1 MTNRNRN
8 GDRRKGKNLKY
19 EKSCGAVIYR
29 DVNGERQYLLIKQ
42 RKGFW
47 SFPKGHVEGEESEHE
62 TAARE
67 IREETGLNVAFLQ
80 GFRESESY
88 CPRPGVWKQVVFML
102 ARYLDGE
109 LKIQEEELLDAGWF
123 PEEEAFKL
131 ITFDNSREIF
141 VKALK
146 RLAETEEVS

>member
-1 MTNRNRN
+1 MANRYRN
-8 GDRRKGKNLKY
+8 GDRRKAKNLKY
-19 EKSCGAVIYR
+19 EKSCGAVIYK
-29 DVNGERQYLLIKQ
+29 DENGERKFLLIKQ
-42 RKGFW
+42 KKGFW

-67 IREETGLNVAFLQ
+67 IREETGLNVAFQQ

-109 LKIQEEELLDAGWF
+109 LRIQEEELMDAGWF
-123 PEEEAFKL
+123 TEEEAL
-131 ITFDNSREIF
+131 RMITFENSREIF
-141 VKALK
+141 RKALS
-146 RLAETEEVS
+146 RLGA